1 MNSYQTIQINKNIE
15 SKPDLFS
22 KWMHNFV
29 QRLMD
34 ILLAALGLF
43 LLAPLFLL
51 VTVLLKHDSPGPI
64 FYRGSRMGKGGKPFN
79 ILKFRTMY
87 ERPES
92 YAGPSVTA
100 EDDTR
105 ITPIGK
111 FLRDSK
117 LNEIPQLWNV
127 LTGQM
132 SLVGPR
138 PEAYEIAL
146 EWPAEMREVITSV
159 RPGITSP
166 ASIVYRSEEK
176 LLSEADVLETYFKS
190 ILPSKLRLDMLYV
203 RSRSILTD
211 LDVLFWTAVALLPR
225 MREKELRETNL
236 FWGPLSQFVTR
247 FLNWFLIDLLVAV
260 AAVSMGGLL
269 WRLGHPL
276 NLGWQNAVWAAGLIA
291 LVFSL
296 LNVVL
301 GVNRITWSR
310 AAAGDVLYLAVST
323 FFSTAILLLGKNWF
337 VAREVMPAGFII
349 ISGMLAFMGFVL
361 LRYRERLV
369 TGAASRWIR
378 LRQGAATT
386 GERVLVVGAGDNG
399 ELALWM
405 LHRPNM
411 LNAFSIIGIVDDDP
425 RKQGMSIDGVQVI
438 GTTAELDGLVRSKE
452 IDMIV
457 FTICRMP
464 EAERQALLNVC
475 QHSAA
480 RVFVMPDLM
489 RECKEG
495 LAPVQDTPPVVEE
508 VTGSV
513 QWRSYVN
520 YLTELANQEDWDRLR
535 ETLKELQ
542 EGDFAEA
549 QALVGATAEE

>member
-1 MNSYQTIQINKNIE
+1 M
-15 SKPDLFS
+15 
-22 KWMHNFV
+22 
-29 QRLMD
+29 
-34 ILLAALGLF
+34 GLIF
-43 LLAPLFLL
+43 LSPFFLL
-51 VTVLLKHDSPGPI
+51 VTLLIKHDSPGPVY
-64 FYRGSRMGKGGKPFN
+64 FRGSRMGKGGKPFN

-146 EWPAEMREVITSV
+146 EWPAEMRAVITSV

-247 FLNWFLIDLLVAV
+247 FLNWFLLDLGVSVVAV
-260 AAVSMGGLL
+260 AFGGLL
-269 WRLGHPL
+269 WRLGNPL

-337 VAREVMPAGFII
+337 VAHEVMPAGFII

-399 ELALWM
+399 ELAVWM
-405 LHRPNM
+405 LHRQNM

-438 GTTAELDGLVRSKE
+438 GTTTELDALVKSKQ

-495 LAPVQDTPPVVEE
+495 LAPAEDAPPLVEE
-508 VTGSV
+508 LTGSV
-513 QWRSYVN
+513 QWQSYVN
-520 YLTELANQEDWDRLR
+520 YLTDLANQEDWDRLR

-542 EGDFAEA
+542 EGDFAAA
-549 QALVGATAEE
+549 QTLVGATAED